1 MAAFSAACGS
11 PRFRTSLNHS
21 LDRHRVQ
28 FMAFLDGV
36 QNGVSR
42 VIHRVQHDAWEI
54 LEKLHAN
61 VIGGRPVLIGA
72 HGSQQTARAIE
83 WLEQNGI
90 DYLLFMV
97 PEPFFT
103 HVDVDVEATL
113 SVDGM
118 RFRDV
123 IAMLAVP
130 PDAMGEELIDAFK
143 STAPPV
149 LLLTRGWS
157 ALFGFDEKQY
167 RICFGRCEPSDI
179 VIDAGLTARNPKH
192 YDSLHSLGMCL
203 GSIADDSHDIA
214 AVLDY
219 GCGAG
224 GAVRVLKTRHPTLR
238 VEGYD
243 PNFKEWSKMPS
254 GRFDTIMLHRV
265 LNVIPSKDERDR
277 VLDTVCS
284 SFGAKRVLLSVP
296 TAKWLEERVE
306 ENSGYYSQP
315 FLDSHVSFYQADEDG
330 TYKFVFQRAFTE
342 EELDAE
348 FARRGFVPDTDMMEQ
363 LREGDEEIGA
373 HLFGDDVINRAYMRP
388 IVAKNTG
395 RGRL

>member
-1 MAAFSAACGS
+1 
-11 PRFRTSLNHS
+11 
-21 LDRHRVQ
+21 
-28 FMAFLDGV
+28 MAFLDGV

-143 STAPPV
+143 SSAPPV

-157 ALFGFDEKQY
+157 VLFGFDEKQY

-179 VIDAGLTARNPKH
+179 VIDAGLTAPDPKR
-192 YDSLHSLGMCL
+192 YDALHSLGMCL

-243 PNFKEWSKMPS
+243 PNFEEWSKMPS
-254 GRFDTIMLHRV
+254 GPFDTIMLHRV

-296 TAKWLEERVE
+296 TTKWLEERVE

-315 FLDSHVSFYQADEDG
+315 FLDGHVSFCQADEDG
-330 TYKFVFQRAFTE
+330 TYKFVFQRAFTV

-363 LREGDEEIGA
+363 LRESDEEIDA